1 MDYIAM
7 DRDGCLVGNLGDY
20 KNNSPSQYKTP
31 ELLIIPET
39 IANLKGENLFIISNQ
54 AGIEAGY
61 TSLGLVIEQCFWLH
75 QVLKENGVNV
85 LGTIFCPSYTGKS
98 AYIVDNKRPVSKELG
113 LWKVKDGLYRKP
125 EKGMGLTVEFEMQKP
140 PKYYVGDLSGKP
152 GYAPGCKEPD
162 SDRKFAENMG
172 WKYLDIQ
179 DFLKQ

>member
-1 MDYIAM
+1 M

-39 IANLKGENLFIISNQ
+39 IAKLKGENLFIISNQ

-61 TSLGLVIEQCFWLH
+61 TSLELVIDQCRWLH
-75 QVLKENGVNV
+75 NVLRHNNVNV
-85 LGTIFCPSYTGKS
+85 LGTMFCPDYLGTKV
-98 AYIVDNKRPVSKELG
+98 IWVDESDHVHKTSEQIPESEKLS
-113 LWKVKDGLYRKP
+113 YRKP
-125 EKGMGLTVEFEMQKP
+125 GRGMGEAIERIKTKP

-152 GYAPGCKEPD
+152 GYAPGCREPD

-172 WKYLDIQ
+172 WEYLDIQ
-179 DFLKQ
+179 DLLVQ

>member
-61 TSLGLVIEQCFWLH
+61 TSLGLVIEQCRWLH
-75 QVLKENGVNV
+75 NVLKQNEINV
-85 LGTIFCPSYTGKS
+85 LGTIFCPSYLGS
-98 AYIVDNKRPVSKELG
+98 HAIRVDSSHWGHVSRESQIS
-113 LWKVKDGLYRKP
+113 VSYRKP
-125 EKGMGLTVEFEMQKP
+125 GKGMGLTIEILMMEP

-162 SDRKFAENMG
+162 SDRKFAENLG
-172 WKYLDIQ
+172 WNYLDIQ